1 MRAVDPGPMAQP
13 RILIAVVACIGAT
26 VVAVARGGIV
36 GGATAFVVV
45 ALLVLVRVAFR
56 LVDAAERRE
65 EDQARDRLRL
75 HRD

>member
-1 MRAVDPGPMAQP
+1 
-13 RILIAVVACIGAT
+13 
-26 VVAVARGGIV
+26 
-36 GGATAFVVV
+36 VVV